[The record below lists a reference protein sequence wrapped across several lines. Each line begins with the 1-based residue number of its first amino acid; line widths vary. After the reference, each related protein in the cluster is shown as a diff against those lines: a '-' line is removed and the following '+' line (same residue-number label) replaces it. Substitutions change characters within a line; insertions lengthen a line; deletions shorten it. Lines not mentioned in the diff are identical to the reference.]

1 MHDARGTEP
10 RARGG
15 GIPDGALVG
24 LLAFLL
30 GLAVLVWSATGL
42 AALFAKG
49 AWPATVTFTRTPGA
63 VRALIAQPHDIP
75 GAWPDTAPAALSGW
89 GLFWGLFISQLLVLL
104 VLTIFTLGVV
114 ARTKARRSTRSRQR
128 SKTTDETA
136 STDRHPG
143 PNTDTDDSPN
153 ATAGTHRQRGTGGNP
168 DAPASTDRRRGT
180 DYSPNATAGTH
191 GHTTAGTHR
200 AAVTGANPGP
210 VPEGPRAPS
219 DHPGS
224 RTATE
229 AERGRTPSTAAAPR
243 TGTPPTP
250 ASGTQRNPAPGP
262 PPGPAGAR
270 PDADQN
276 GTRHASRSG
285 NPYADRHGNP
295 HVDRHVDPN
304 EDPHTD
310 WRGIPDG
317 ERHRDPHTDR
327 NGNPHGN
334 PHAPRSGT
342 PDEEPAPAPVPAPP
356 APFPGP
362 SQPAAAAPLPSSA
375 AHAPVSAPAP
385 RHGPAH
391 PSDSPR
397 TPAPAQEAYRYGF
410 GYAPP
415 ARTAP
420 APAAH
425 RLAYAAPAERHH
437 LAARAVSAAEGSVL
451 VVTSSPALW
460 QDTKDARAKLGPVLL
475 YDPSHLC
482 DTPARMHWNPADGCA
497 DRDTAAARAVALLA
511 PVRPQARLDAAV
523 ADTAETL
530 LRSWLQAAA
539 LDGLPFKQLA
549 RWAQGN
555 GSQEPVRILRTH
567 PQAAPGAAGELESA
581 LIAHPERREQAQY
594 LTARA
599 LSCLTS
605 VHIREACNP
614 NRTDALT
621 LASFAAEGG
630 TLYVVGES
638 LEDPRTRPGAMP
650 LLTALASHVVE
661 HGRRMAVRSSHGRL
675 DPPMTLVLEDV
686 AAVAPVPQLPRL
698 LTDRALPLL
707 ALCRSREQARTRWP
721 DWPAD
726 IG

>member
-75 GAWPDTAPAALSGW
+75 GAWPDTDPTALSGW

-104 VLTIFTLGVV
+104 VLTIFTMGVV
-114 ARTKARRSTRSRQR
+114 ARTKARRTRARQQ
-128 SKTTDETA
+128 K
-136 STDRHPG
+136 H
-143 PNTDTDDSPN
+143 
-153 ATAGTHRQRGTGGNP
+153 
-168 DAPASTDRRRGT
+168 
-180 DYSPNATAGTH
+180 
-191 GHTTAGTHR
+191 
-200 AAVTGANPGP
+200 
-210 VPEGPRAPS
+210 
-219 DHPGS
+219 
-224 RTATE
+224 
-229 AERGRTPSTAAAPR
+229 
-243 TGTPPTP
+243 
-250 ASGTQRNPAPGP
+250 APGP
-262 PPGPAGAR
+262 DPDSAPVPAQPGRPRDPGPSRGQGHEDASPQTRDRQPIPGQDPA
-270 PDADQN
+270 PYAKPAPALATGTAHPHQSPSTSSDAHTASPSDAD
-276 GTRHASRSG
+276 RIPAG
-285 NPYADRHGNP
+285 NTTPPRDTLTPAGP
-295 HVDRHVDPN
+295 HLPG
-304 EDPHTD
+304 PH
-310 WRGIPDG
+310 
-317 ERHRDPHTDR
+317 
-327 NGNPHGN
+327 
-334 PHAPRSGT
+334 
-342 PDEEPAPAPVPAPP
+342 PAPAPAPHQTEP
-356 APFPGP
+356 P
-362 SQPAAAAPLPSSA
+362 

-385 RHGPAH
+385 A
-391 PSDSPR
+391 R
-397 TPAPAQEAYRYGF
+397 TRARDTRPPAQEAYRYGF

-415 ARTAP
+415 ARTTAP
-420 APAAH
+420 PPAH
-425 RLAYAAPAERHH
+425 RLAYAPPAERHH
-437 LAARAVSAAEGSVL
+437 LAAQAISGAEGPVL

-497 DRDTAAARAVALLA
+497 DRDTAAARAIALLA

-581 LIAHPERREQAQY
+581 LIAHSERREQAQY

-605 VHIREACNP
+605 IHIREACNP
-614 NRTDALT
+614 NRTDALA

-638 LEDPRTRPGAMP
+638 VEDPRTRPGAMP

-661 HGRRMAVRSSHGRL
+661 HGRRMAARSSRGRL

-686 AAVAPVPQLPRL
+686 AAVAPVPRLPEL
-698 LTDRALPLL
+698 LDDERLPLL
-707 ALCRSREQARTRWP
+707 ALCRSREQARGRWP
-721 DWPAD
+721 EWPVAA
-726 IG
+726 G